1 MEPSNYVLVIFLEG
15 LEHYRGVLEVIFFL
29 IFKLRT

>member
-15 LEHYRGVLEVIFFL
+15 LEHYRGVLEVIFSLFSS
-29 IFKLRT
+29 